1 MIEDTTAIWIE
12 ILIMKRN
19 GTLKNKIV
27 KMQKK
32 KVKTIH
38 YNFEELQNQV

>member
-32 KVKTIH
+32 KSK
-38 YNFEELQNQV
+38 NNSLQF